1 MPKRLTLME
10 LIVQRADPAVFEKV
24 RLLERQCPELNGRA
38 LRAGLLV
45 VRGAVHHRK
54 KDPKVWRVN
63 SESGYDHYEIHILD
77 WDGSLRHA
85 TCDCPDYQ
93 FARQTPRRTNPAPQ
107 INGGRPKCKHI
118 VAVAI
123 VRAIQRDKQRAS
135 AKEGTKSEAHAAKCG
150 LNHASDGSTPSST
163 AQARAEEQAV
173 IAPELVAP

>member
-1 MPKRLTLME
+1 MPRELTHVE

-24 RLLERQCPELNGRA
+24 RLLERQYPQLNGRA

-45 VRGAVHHRK
+45 VRGAVHHRRK
-54 KDPKVWRVN
+54 YPKVWRVQ
-63 SESGYDHYEIHILD
+63 SESGYDHYVIHILD

-93 FARQTPRRTNPAPQ
+93 FARQTPRRRNPAPQ

-123 VRAIQRDKQRAS
+123 VRAIQRDKKRAS
-135 AKEGTKSEAHAAKCG
+135 VKEGAKSEAHAAKCG
-150 LNHASDGSTPSST
+150 FNHASDGSTPSPA
-163 AQARAEEQAV
+163 AQARTEEQATM
-173 IAPELVAP
+173 APEMVAP